1 MNVGRPQLGY
11 SNLYWTRKITR
22 EAISYASQREEE
34 NLEEPQAIPLK
45 TLEEK
50 LFDNTDREQIKALAD
65 IFCPN
70 NDLTDCTEEIIL
82 YTSPQSNGE
91 HHE

>member
-22 EAISYASQREEE
+22 EAISYASQKEE
-34 NLEEPQAIPLK
+34 LEEPQAIPLQ

-50 LFDNTDREQIKALAD
+50 LFDNTDREQIKTLAD

-70 NDLTDCTEEIIL
+70 NDLTDRTEEIIL
-82 YTSPQSNGE
+82 YTSPQSNGDN
-91 HHE
+91 HE

>member
-1 MNVGRPQLGY
+1 MSVGRPQLGY
-11 SNLYWTRKITR
+11 SNLYWTNKITR
-22 EAISYASQREEE
+22 EAKQYASQREEE
-34 NLEEPQAIPLK
+34 ILEEPQAIPLQ

-50 LFDNTDREQIKALAD
+50 LFENIDREQIKTLSD

-70 NDLTDCTEEIIL
+70 DLTDTTEEVIL

-91 HHE
+91 NHE

>member
-1 MNVGRPQLGY
+1 MSVGRPQLGY
-11 SNLYWTRKITR
+11 SNLYWTNKITR
-22 EAISYASQREEE
+22 QAKRYASQREEE
-34 NLEEPQAIPLK
+34 ILEEPQAIPLQ

-50 LFDNTDREQIKALAD
+50 LFENIDREQIKILSD

-70 NDLTDCTEEIIL
+70 DLTTSENKVIL

-91 HHE
+91 NHE

>member
-1 MNVGRPQLGY
+1 MSVGRPQLGY
-11 SNLYWTRKITR
+11 SNLYWTNKITR
-22 EAISYASQREEE
+22 EAKQYASQKEE
-34 NLEEPQAIPLK
+34 LEEPQAIPLQ

-50 LFDNTDREQIKALAD
+50 LFENIDREQIKTLSD

-70 NDLTDCTEEIIL
+70 DLTDTTEEVIL

-91 HHE
+91 NHE